1 MKSSLSSYAI
11 LVSVIVCFIINF
23 SFDRFQKTKDVIKY
37 DVVIY
42 YEYLPLIFIYDDI
55 RVEKHYGTEE
65 TKDCVIWTVPTP
77 EGKSVIKMTMGLS
90 ILYSPFFF
98 LAHLIAQPFGYPA

>member
-37 DVVIY
+37 DIVTY

-55 RVEKHYGTEE
+55 RVEN
-65 TKDCVIWTVPTP
+65 
-77 EGKSVIKMTMGLS
+77 TMALKKLKPVLS
-90 ILYSPFFF
+90 GQFRHPKEKCY
-98 LAHLIAQPFGYPA
+98 